1 MTDAKKTPNESGNVN
16 PYPPLAPRFWHGMPS
31 HVWWPLLARNGFRV
45 SPSRLHMAG
54 ALVFFTLFNDLLGSI
69 QYLLHGRAIHRTQLA
84 GPPVFILG
92 HWRSGTTMMHELL
105 QLDDRFTSPNTYQCF
120 APWHFLL
127 SQGWIHRFGNFLL
140 PAKRPMDN
148 MKVGWSLPQEDEFAL
163 MVLGAP
169 TPYYR
174 IAFPYRP
181 VPHMDSLGSQSFNP
195 HDLRRWKAS
204 IDWFFRALTYHT
216 GKPLI
221 IKSPPHTG
229 RLGILAEMYPDAKF
243 IHMVR
248 DPRKLYPSTKKMW
261 LALGEVQS
269 LQRGD
274 NEESLHRFVIDCFHR
289 MYDSFEI
296 DRHGLPSDRIVDV
309 RYEDLVKQPSE
320 TIASIYE
327 QLGLGKSEAVI
338 AKMAERQSKETGY
351 QTNQHPVNDELE
363 KIIQQDWSEYSRRYG
378 YS

>member
-1 MTDAKKTPNESGNVN
+1 
-16 PYPPLAPRFWHGMPS
+16 MPS
-31 HVWWPLLARNGFRV
+31 HVWWPLLARNGFRI
-45 SPSRLHMAG
+45 SPSRLHIAA
-54 ALVFFTLFNDLLGSI
+54 ALVFFTAFNDLMGLAQHLI
-69 QYLLHGRAIHRTQLA
+69 HGRAIRRTKLA

-92 HWRSGTTMMHELL
+92 HWRSGTTLMHELL
-105 QLDDRFTSPNTYQCF
+105 QLDERFASPNTYQCF

-127 SQGWIHRFGNFLL
+127 SEGLMQRFGNFLL

-174 IAFPYRP
+174 IAFPNQP
-181 VPHMDSLGSQSFNP
+181 VPHLDSLGSQSFKT
-195 HDLRRWKAS
+195 HDLAQWKAK

-216 GKPLI
+216 RKPLI

-229 RLGILAEMYPDAKF
+229 RLGILAEMYPEAKF

-261 LALGEVQS
+261 RALGEVQS
-269 LQRGD
+269 LQSGD
-274 NEESLHRFVIDCFHR
+274 KEESLHRFVIDCLHR

-296 DRHGLPSDRIVDV
+296 DRQGLTSDRIIDV
-309 RYEDLVKQPSE
+309 HYEELVKQPAE
-320 TIASIYE
+320 TIAKIYE
-327 QLGLGKSEAVI
+327 QLGLGKSDAIV
-338 AKMAERQSKETGY
+338 AKLAERQSKESDY
-351 QTNQHPVNDELE
+351 QVNQHQANDELE
-363 KIIQQDWSEYSRRYG
+363 KVIHQDWSEYSRRYG